1 MNKIALFDL
10 SQDNPDLWRFKKLTN
25 KLNLTL
31 IDNSAF
37 NENSQN
43 IDILLISDY
52 ESIRLY
58 KKILKIKK
66 IKKIYLLNL
75 ELYSLDLYSLISD
88 HLINNFLSYSSNKR
102 YFQYIKSLI
111 VFFIR
116 LKKLMLI
123 RKIIKR
129 SSSVIL
135 IPSIPRIK
143 YLDKKNS
150 FQKIL
155 IRNLPLRSQM
165 LIEEKIKKKSK
176 KKNFIY
182 LSGNINNFD
191 EFIEICNFAVKNKF
205 KFFVSTNN
213 PVPEKI
219 INMYNDTLTLTGVV
233 SNKEAL
239 SYVRD
244 CEIAIALYNKKT
256 KNSELC
262 ASSKLF
268 EYMCLGKNI
277 IASRVEGIQFEAD
290 YFNYNKITYV
300 DELNQNKT
308 YNSSKAFESA
318 LDERL
323 IYENQLLKLNF

>member
-25 KLNLTL
+25 KLDLTL
-31 IDNSAF
+31 IDTSTF
-37 NENSQN
+37 NENIQN

-52 ESIRLY
+52 ESVNLY
-58 KKILKIKK
+58 KKILSINKIKK
-66 IKKIYLLNL
+66 VYLLNL

-88 HLINNFLSYSSNKR
+88 HLINNFFTSSPNKR
-102 YFQYIKSLI
+102 FLQYIKSLV

-116 LKKLMLI
+116 LRKLMLI
-123 RKIIKR
+123 RKVIKR

-150 FQKIL
+150 FKKIL
-155 IRNLPLRSQM
+155 IRNLPLHSQI
-165 LIEEKIKKKSK
+165 LIQKKFKKSK
-176 KKNFIY
+176 KENFIY
-182 LSGNINNFD
+182 LSGNINNFE
-191 EFIEICNFAVKNKF
+191 EFIEICNFALNNKF
-205 KFFVSTNN
+205 KFIVSTNN
-213 PVPEKI
+213 FVPEKI
-219 INMYNDTLTLTGVV
+219 TSMYKDTLSLTGVV

-239 SYVRD
+239 NYVRD
-244 CEIAIALYNKKT
+244 CEIAIALYNKNT

-277 IASRVEGIQFEAD
+277 IASRVQGIQFEVN
-290 YFNYNKITYV
+290 YFNYNKIMYV
-300 DELNQNKT
+300 DELNQNNLFNK
-308 YNSSKAFESA
+308 SKVFESN

-323 IYENQLLKLNF
+323 IYENQLMKLNF